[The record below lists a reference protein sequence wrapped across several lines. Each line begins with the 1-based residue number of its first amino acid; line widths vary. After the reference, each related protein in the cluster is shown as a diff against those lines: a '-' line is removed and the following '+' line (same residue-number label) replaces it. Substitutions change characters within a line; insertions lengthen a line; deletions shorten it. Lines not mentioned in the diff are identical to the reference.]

1 MLLNQLE
8 EPHQLVLL
16 RQPQALI
23 LEYHSPRV
31 RHARQFPILVI
42 HEARVNAH
50 ELYVLVGS
58 RFQYQI
64 HEFISAKQNPRS
76 AQVDVEFSRMFLA
89 KDVGGKRGN
98 FDVGEEGTGGGPRK
112 RKSWWAD
119 DEPKPLPTSLPIQ
132 LPNFM
137 KELTDVRDYLVP

>member
-1 MLLNQLE
+1 M
-8 EPHQLVLL
+8 
-16 RQPQALI
+16 
-23 LEYHSPRV
+23 PRV
-31 RHARQFPILVI
+31 QHALQFPILIV
-42 HEARVNAH
+42 HKARVNAL

-64 HEFISAKQNPRS
+64 HGFIGAKQNPRF

-98 FDVGEEGTGGGPRK
+98 FDVGEEGTGGEPRK
-112 RKSWWAD
+112 RKSRWAD

-132 LPNFM
+132 LPDFM